1 MLVDAGYSTEAEEK
15 GNSFKNPLSSY
26 LMGNNKVSKE
36 QSDAFRNNVKQLIA
50 ENPDNTVTKY
60 LESQGIQ
67 TVNTQEGSADKR
79 QIWAGCHDCN
89 TSTLRPYRWVHSC
102 YESLFWRKYKNVLGC
117 SI

>member
-67 TVNTQEGSADKR
+67 TVNTQEGSADKGKSGLDVM
-79 QIWAGCHDCN
+79 IA
-89 TSTLRPYRWVHSC
+89 TLRPYRWVHSC